1 MKNHALVPSV
11 GVVDREAHLPGT
23 RARVRRGSIAPGKYE
38 AMVKLS
44 LAETLAL
51 IAAGIA
57 AIAAPVVIGA
67 WNAPLV
73 LAQALPIPPDSAPL

>member
-1 MKNHALVPSV
+1 
-11 GVVDREAHLPGT
+11 
-23 RARVRRGSIAPGKYE
+23 
-38 AMVKLS
+38 MVKLS